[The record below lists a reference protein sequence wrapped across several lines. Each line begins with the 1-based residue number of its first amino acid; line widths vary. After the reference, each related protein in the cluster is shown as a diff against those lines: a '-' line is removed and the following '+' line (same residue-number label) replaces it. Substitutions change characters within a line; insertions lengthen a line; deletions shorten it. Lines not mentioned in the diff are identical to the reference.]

1 MVADLAAWTLAAVLV
16 GAAVFKLRDPAAG
29 QAALATYGLRH
40 VGVRRA
46 AWGAAIAIE
55 LALAI
60 GLALGS
66 VVAAY
71 LAAGLFAGFALA
83 LAFAL
88 ARGRGGQPCGCLG
101 GDSRVGPLG
110 VVRAVALAGACAAVP
125 ALRGVEPTTEGWL
138 AVALVGVAV
147 AVLALARGR
156 RERQPRL
163 GSRGALEIPGEGPE
177 VGSRTQVL
185 ASFDAPASAR
195 LALAVFM
202 SEGCPMCRTLE
213 SAVEHFARDPIVALG
228 RFDERRDATAW
239 HALDVPGSP
248 YAVALGLDG
257 TVLAKGTFNSLS
269 QLESVLATAERRE
282 REAAGSMPAAG
293 TGAVVEGTSRRGLLA
308 RAGEAMVAVA
318 AGRLVAAAV
327 KPGEAEA
334 FHFCGHTFT
343 TASCPHPTGL
353 PRIDAHGYPLRA
365 RDGHAIDDLGRPID
379 RRGHPVD
386 EHGHAL
392 RSPDGQRL
400 PSAPRTKICKR
411 AGRDRHFSTW
421 IDGSWY
427 RCCGGHV
434 RRLMDCCSY
443 HRNRINGDAALTGY
457 CYSGRA
463 VFCTMYY
470 DTNVP
475 C

>member
-1 MVADLAAWTLAAVLV
+1 V
-16 GAAVFKLRDPAAG
+16 
-29 QAALATYGLRH
+29 
-40 VGVRRA
+40 
-46 AWGAAIAIE
+46 
-55 LALAI
+55 
-60 GLALGS
+60 
-66 VVAAY
+66 
-71 LAAGLFAGFALA
+71 
-83 LAFAL
+83 
-88 ARGRGGQPCGCLG
+88 
-101 GDSRVGPLG
+101 PL
-110 VVRAVALAGACAAVP
+110 
-125 ALRGVEPTTEGWL
+125 LRGVEPTTAGWL
-138 AVALVGVAV
+138 AVALAGVVV
-147 AVLALARGR
+147 AVLALASELGER
-156 RERQPRL
+156 RPRPDP
-163 GSRGALEIPGEGPE
+163 RGALEIPGEGPE
-177 VGSRTQVL
+177 VGSRTQLL

-202 SEGCPMCRTLE
+202 SEGCPMCRALE
-213 SAVEHFARDPIVALG
+213 PAIEHFARDPIVALR

-239 HALDVPGSP
+239 RVVDVPGSP

-257 TVLAKGTFNSLS
+257 TVLAKGTFNSLG

-282 REAAGSMPAAG
+282 REAAGSVPEAG
-293 TGAVVEGTSRRGLLA
+293 EPAVVEGTSRRGLLA
-308 RAGEAMVAVA
+308 RAGGAIVGLA
-318 AGRLVAAAV
+318 AGRLVAAAI

-365 RDGHAIDDLGRPID
+365 RDGRPIDDLGRPID
-379 RRGHPVD
+379 GRGHPVD
-386 EHGHAL
+386 ERGHAL
-392 RSPDGQRL
+392 RDPDGHRL

-411 AGRDRHFSTW
+411 AGRDRHFRTW

-443 HRNRINGDAALTGY
+443 HSNRINGDAALTGY
-457 CYSGRA
+457 CYSGRS